1 MILYHIIHPFKVY
14 NSVGLVYSP
23 SHSAI
28 NHQFWNLFIVPKQ
41 TLLLPLASSPPAAL
55 GRPSFQPLGT
65 SSPGHLVE
73 LESLAVSSSASPG
86 HLVGLQSLAVSS
98 SVSDCSHHH
107 CFQGSLVVWVFSTSF
122 FFSADVPFY
131 GCATSVFM
139 HLLMGIE

>member
-65 SSPGHLVE
+65 SSPGHLV
-73 LESLAVSSSASPG
+73 
-86 HLVGLQSLAVSS
+86 GLQSLAVSS

-107 CFQGSLVVWVFSTSF
+107 CFQGSLVVWVVSTSF

-131 GCATSVFM
+131 GCATSLFM